1 MTTEEKRILEA
12 QAKIFRALAHT
23 SRVYMVRQLEGGER
37 CVCEFAEALGID
49 KSTASKHLTILREAG
64 IVSTRKEGTSVYC
77 TLALPCIRN
86 FFACS
91 NTIIERQLTGLEA
104 LCACK

>member
-1 MTTEEKRILEA
+1 MTTAEKRVLEA
-12 QAKIFRALAHT
+12 QAKIFRALSHP

-49 KSTASKHLTILREAG
+49 KSTASKHLSILREAG

-77 TLALPCIRN
+77 TLALPCISN
-86 FFACS
+86 FFSCS

-104 LCACK
+104 LCACR